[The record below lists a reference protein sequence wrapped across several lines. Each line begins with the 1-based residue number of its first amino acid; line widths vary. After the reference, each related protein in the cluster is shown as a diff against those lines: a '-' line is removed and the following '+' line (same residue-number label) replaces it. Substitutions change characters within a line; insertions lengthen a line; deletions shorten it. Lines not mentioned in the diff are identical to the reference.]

1 MKTLYKFLR
10 TGMKSQYGNCTWKV
24 GEWKHEDV
32 ISLCS
37 QGFHASERIMN
48 ALSCV
53 PGEILAQVEVRGNHF
68 YGTDKQVWTDMR
80 VVKAWHWTKEDSVA
94 LSIFAADLV
103 IDLYE
108 QAYPEDKR
116 PRKAI
121 EATHAYLKNP
131 SFRTAR
137 AVARA
142 AARAAEATRAAAR
155 TADAARAAARAT
167 RAVARTAE
175 TAVWAAE
182 TAVRTAE
189 TAVWAAETAARTA
202 ETAVRTA
209 EAARAAA
216 RAAGATRAVA
226 RTEIFDEINN
236 WMVERISSL
245 KEVA

>member
-1 MKTLYKFLR
+1 
-10 TGMKSQYGNCTWKV
+10 
-24 GEWKHEDV
+24 
-32 ISLCS
+32 
-37 QGFHASERIMN
+37 MN

-155 TADAARAAARAT
+155 TADAARAAARAAGATRAAARTADAARAAGAT

-189 TAVWAAETAARTA
+189 AAVWAAETAARTA

-216 RAAGATRAVA
+216 RAAGATRAAA